1 MNNIFNSTKF
11 KDYFFKDQILR
22 ATLSVSNNIAEWF
35 ERETDNELRRYL
47 YISRWSIWEV
57 RSMLYLALDCDYI
70 NENKFNDL
78 SIECKIIS
86 SMLYKY
92 IKKIQAL

>member
-1 MNNIFNSTKF
+1 
-11 KDYFFKDQILR
+11 
-22 ATLSVSNNIAEWF
+22 
-35 ERETDNELRRYL
+35 
-47 YISRWSIWEV
+47 
-57 RSMLYLALDCDYI
+57 MLYLALDCDYI